1 LITAGVCEKIPPM
14 TYRKP
19 DPRRE
24 AVKIVLLAGLA
35 TLFFCILFKDR
46 WPKAY
51 EFLPETAQDPVQTRE
66 DVPEPFDAEQKG
78 FTYTITPLFSYE
90 LWGMVVSMHDAS
102 SFLDVAHEAW
112 KDYLNVKDLCVIW
125 GRNLETDAFRHI
137 KFRNRDFTCYYSWS
151 TAEAGELFS
160 GSHISNNHLI
170 TPDAYLRRIIK
181 SVKRGDQIRFR
192 GWLANYGHKGSNT
205 GRATST
211 SRNDK
216 GDHACET
223 VYVTEFEILKRA
235 NPGWRAA
242 FPISLILIA
251 GSLALLFLF

>member
-1 LITAGVCEKIPPM
+1 MAGP
-14 TYRKP
+14 KP

-24 AVKIVLLAGLA
+24 AVKVVLLAGLV
-35 TLFFCILFKDR
+35 TLFLCILSKDR
-46 WPKAY
+46 WPKASA
-51 EFLPETAQDPVQTRE
+51 FLPETFQDPVQARE
-66 DVPEPFDAEQKG
+66 DIPPPFDAEQKG
-78 FTYTITPLFSYE
+78 FTYTIYPRFSYE
-90 LWGMVVSMHDAS
+90 LWGMVVSQHDAA

-170 TPDAYLRRIIK
+170 TPDAELRRVIK
-181 SVKRGDQIRFR
+181 RVKRGDQIRCR
-192 GWLANYGHKGSNT
+192 GWLVDYGHKGSNY
-205 GRATST
+205 GRSTST
-211 SRNDK
+211 TRKDK

-223 VYVTEFEILKRA
+223 IYVTEFEILSRA
-235 NPGWRAA
+235 NPGWRTA
-242 FPISLILIA
+242 FPASLIVIA
-251 GSLALLFLF
+251 GSLALLFFI